1 MEPGLAAIVRP
12 FGLGDTRRARVK
24 VTLMTMIRK
33 RPLAILAAAAWL
45 ASPVAVSAQWTHQ
58 YPKVDGFGHQL
69 YLEQE
74 NLPILTSGPTY
85 PAASPD
91 GTTIAFAHQGWIW
104 LLDRET
110 GVARR
115 LTNASAID
123 ARPRWSPD
131 GSRIAFVRDSGS
143 DTAIVI
149 ISVDGAVLSE
159 IDTPAID
166 LDPEF
171 TRDGDFLIYTSARAG
186 RLDLWRR
193 NLETGA
199 DEAVTSGARA
209 ARAARAL
216 GDGRIV
222 YQEAVGPALALKL
235 RNADGTDGPVL
246 FEQGWMAHLNPDA
259 HPVERA
265 IVYGVGDGNTVR
277 LAVMDVDRPAFPRW
291 LTPAGEKALFP
302 TWSGDGSEIYYVV
315 ADGDQQFRLM
325 VVPAAGGT
333 AQPVPIRGWDYGARL
348 GQLSITTTL
357 AGSDEAGRSTP
368 ARLSITRADGHPVV
382 NPGGPTYVDN
392 QNGPVYFYADG
403 RATLQLPEGDY
414 TIVATH
420 GPFSLPQTQSVR
432 VVGGGSVSASL
443 DISRIW
449 NAEMAGYASADHH
462 VHLNGSGVN
471 ELDLDD
477 LLLPMQGEDLDFSAP
492 MAWNQYNRF
501 IDADRIGQKAMAE
514 DGTTA
519 WLTQEVRSDYHG
531 HVGMIGV
538 TEAFEP
544 WFFGPT
550 NPVYGNRD
558 LHNGLVNPFARAQG
572 ALATY
577 VHPVGG
583 DSDPFADL
591 NANGLPL
598 ELVVDG
604 VLSDGMGL
612 ELVCQWTSPIGTSQA
627 WYRFLNI
634 GRAMPAT
641 SGTDMMAN
649 FYRVPAVGTARAYV
663 PVTGG
668 QSDYASAVEGVRSG
682 EGFVT
687 TGPALLF
694 EVDGRAPG
702 ATVPEGRQ
710 SWSIDL
716 ISVRPVER
724 VEIIV
729 NGQVVQTL
737 DGFEGN
743 GRRHYTGTV
752 ELPSGGWIAARAM
765 GGETG
770 WPIMSYAH
778 FAHTQPVWIDRVGS
792 TDPVAAR
799 AAAAD
804 LLRALD
810 HSEGRFTQS
819 YGAAIPPGLRMRFA
833 DARTQLTR
841 LVQSAAAI
849 D

>member
-1 MEPGLAAIVRP
+1 
-12 FGLGDTRRARVK
+12 
-24 VTLMTMIRK
+24 MTMIRK
-33 RPLAILAAAAWL
+33 GPLAILVAALWL
-45 ASPVAVSAQWTHQ
+45 GSPAAVSAQWTHR
-58 YPKVDGFGHQL
+58 YPKVEGFGHQL

-74 NLPILTSGPTY
+74 NLPILSSGPIY

-91 GTTIAFAHQGWIW
+91 GATVAFAHQGWIW
-104 LLDRET
+104 LLDLDS

-115 LTNASAID
+115 LTDGSAVD

-131 GSRIAFVRDSGS
+131 GQRIAFVRDSGS

-149 ISVDGAVLSE
+149 AGQDGTVLSE

-171 TRDGDFLIYTSARAG
+171 TRDGRFLIYTSARGG

-193 NLETGA
+193 DFETGA

-216 GDGRIV
+216 SDGRIV
-222 YQEAVGPALALKL
+222 YQEAIGPALALRL
-235 RNADGTDGPVL
+235 RNADGTEGPVL
-246 FEQGWMAHLNPDA
+246 SEQGWMAHLNPDV
-259 HPVERA
+259 HPAERA

-291 LTPAGEKALFP
+291 LTPASEKALFP
-302 TWSGDGSEIYYVV
+302 TWSADGSRIYYAL
-315 ADGDQQFRLM
+315 ADLDQQFRLM
-325 VVPAAGGT
+325 VIPAAGG
-333 AQPVPIRGWDYGARL
+333 AVQPVEIRRWDYGAPM
-348 GQLSITTTL
+348 GELSITTRL
-357 AGSDEAGRSTP
+357 SEPDGSLRPTP
-368 ARLSITRADGHPVV
+368 ARLSITRADGHPVA
-382 NPGGPTYVDN
+382 NPAGPTYVDN
-392 QNGPVYFYADG
+392 QNGPVYFYTDG
-403 RATLQLPEGDY
+403 RTALQLPEGDY
-414 TIVATH
+414 LIVATH
-420 GPFSLPQTQSVR
+420 GPFSLPQTHEVRIGAERTVSV
-432 VVGGGSVSASL
+432 SL
-443 DISRIW
+443 DISQIW
-449 NAEMAGYASADHH
+449 DAQAAGFASADHH

-471 ELDLDD
+471 ELNLDD

-501 IDADRIGQKAMAE
+501 IDADRIGQRATAE

-531 HVGMIGV
+531 HIGMIGA
-538 TEAFEP
+538 TEAFQP

-558 LHNGLVNPFARAQG
+558 LHNGLVNPFAQAQG

-583 DSDPFADL
+583 DSDPFVDL
-591 NANGLPL
+591 AANGLPL

-604 VLSDGMGL
+604 VLSEGIGL
-612 ELVCQWTSPIGTSQA
+612 ELVCQWTSPLGTAQA

-634 GRAMPAT
+634 GRTMPAT

-663 PVTGG
+663 PIT
-668 QSDYASAVEGVRSG
+668 DAEDAYASAIDRVRSG

-694 EVDGRAPG
+694 EIDGRTPG
-702 ATVPEGRQ
+702 STVPQGRQ
-710 SWSIDL
+710 EWSIEL

-724 VEIIV
+724 LELIV

-737 DGFEGN
+737 EGFGGN
-743 GRRHYTGTV
+743 GHKRYTGTID
-752 ELPSGGWIAARAM
+752 LPSGGWIAARAM
-765 GGETG
+765 GGQTG
-770 WPIMSYAH
+770 WPVMSYVH
-778 FAHTQPVWIDRVGS
+778 FAHTQPVWIDHVGS
-792 TDPVAAR
+792 TEPVAAR
-799 AAAAD
+799 AAATD
-804 LLRALD
+804 LLKALD
-810 HSEGRFTQS
+810 HSAGRFTES
-819 YGAAIPPGLRMRFA
+819 YGAEIPPGLLVRLG
-833 DARTQLTR
+833 DARQRLTILAGAGQLGAR
-841 LVQSAAAI
+841 E
-849 D
+849 